1 MKTFCKRHQEC
12 YNGGVGVDI
21 KSYIHIG
28 SSTEL
33 TGADR
38 RLYRFFE
45 ILPGFLSWSTLIGM
59 VLLSWQKPV
68 WAAVFIIIFDLYWL
82 IKTVFLSFH
91 LRLSYRRLREHMA
104 TDWQKKLQE
113 LEKHAEVPLPLNSG
127 SGTSAC
133 FVTDVYQLIILPF
146 YKENETVV
154 RETLEVLAASR
165 WPKERMLVVLG

>member
-1 MKTFCKRHQEC
+1 MGEE
-12 YNGGVGVDI
+12 V

-33 TGADR
+33 SANDR

-45 ILPGFLSWSTLIGM
+45 MVPGIISWSTLVGM

-91 LRLSYRRLREHMA
+91 LRANHRRLRLHMA

-113 LEKHAEVPLPLNSG
+113 LE
-127 SGTSAC
+127 
-133 FVTDVYQLIILPF
+133 I
-146 YKENETVV
+146 
-154 RETLEVLAASR
+154 ASSF
-165 WPKERMLVVLG
+165 KLQA